1 VSEQTPGTA
10 PTGSGSDAV
19 GEATGLRGRLRGWR
33 NVHDWVLLALVT
45 GFALSFASTSWPP
58 LLVSLPVAA
67 GILLLDKRKRSRAA
81 ASSGA

>member
-1 VSEQTPGTA
+1 MRRPWASERSPARG
-10 PTGSGSDAV
+10 PLGIGLLAV
-19 GEATGLRGRLRGWR
+19 L
-33 NVHDWVLLALVT
+33 LLALVT

-81 ASSGA
+81 ASSGV